1 MELNNTVCINDE
13 IDATDLNGE
22 RVMMNLE
29 KGKYFALNDVGSRI
43 WNIIEEEKE
52 VAVQKIIDKL
62 LDEYDVQNDTCKNAV
77 VNFINKLRDEE
88 LVVVK

>member
-1 MELNNTVCINDE
+1 MELDNKVCINDE

-52 VAVQKIIDKL
+52 IAVQKIIDKL
-62 LDEYDVQNDTCKNAV
+62 LDEYDVQNDTCRNAV

>member
-1 MELNNTVCINDE
+1 MKLDNRVCINDE

-62 LDEYDVQNDTCKNAV
+62 LDEYDVQSETCKNAV
-77 VNFINKLRDEE
+77 INFINKLRDEE
-88 LVVVK
+88 LVVIK